1 MGNVPPG
8 TVVDTDITHPTEM
21 SYFMASHEGI
31 QVSIYLIVG
40 PGNLNCFCNTV
51 YYKVRLGTD
60 FLFMYIRNLHPWF
73 FENKAV
79 CNIQVYHYICILV
92 TK

>member
-31 QVSIYLIVG
+31 QVSIYLYVG
-40 PGNLNCFCNTV
+40 PGNLNCFCSTV
-51 YYKVRLGTD
+51 YYKFRLGTD
-60 FLFMYIRNLHPWF
+60 FLFMKST
-73 FENKAV
+73 FE
-79 CNIQVYHYICILV
+79 IFILDSL
-92 TK
+92 KIKL